1 MAGFFFGI
9 ISGLSF
15 IWAVSSPDNLNLTPQ
30 RLFVQLAFFTFFIAV
45 AFYTIAITLN
55 PMLPNMC
62 AWVNIAFGAL
72 LGIYIWLLF
81 NEPGLNKENGLII
94 QVTGQQNIAHTAI
107 IFMFVTVYGSRD
119 VVSIRCKES
128 GQENLVE
135 HRFTND

>member
-30 RLFVQLAFFTFFIAV
+30 RLFVQLAFITFFIAV

-62 AWVNIAFGAL
+62 AWVNIAFGVL

-81 NEPGLNKENGLII
+81 NGSGLNTENGLII
-94 QVTGQQNIAHTAI
+94 QAIGQQISAYAAMI
-107 IFMFVTVYGSRD
+107 CMFVTAYGSRD
-119 VVSIRCKES
+119 VVIIHCKES
-128 GQENLVE
+128 GQENMVE
-135 HRFTND
+135 HQLTSG